1 MSKVYDP
8 YPYQRVSSELIIDYK
23 KSMLWLDPGAGKTSI
38 TLTAVND
45 LMYDFF
51 YDFKTVV
58 FAPPKVMTTWK
69 EEQQK
74 WAHLKDLKVVVIQGT
89 PKKRRELLSEDANVY
104 VFSDDNIP
112 RNLEMMQ
119 ECGFK
124 FGMMVLDEASHY
136 KSPSAQRY
144 RVLKELD
151 VPRLVG
157 LTGTPAP
164 NGLDDIYCPVYLA
177 DHGKALGKTRTAY
190 LNTYFYEAIKN
201 GHIVYKYGIKDGC
214 AEKIY
219 SRLEGVVI
227 APETSKYIKL
237 PEKIESDRTVY
248 MSKPQQSQYREL
260 KKKYCTMDGAVTAG
274 NAGVLANK
282 LMQLS
287 SGAIYTDEHEVVN
300 FHDLKLDALEA
311 VIEENNGKP
320 VMVAYNYKHSHK
332 KLCERLSGRF
342 RVATYKDDT
351 QKKQWNSG
359 ALDVLL
365 VHPKSCSMGLNLQE
379 GGSTLIWYD
388 LTCSLEDYIQLN
400 GRIYR
405 QGQENTVQIIRLV
418 TAGTFDERAIELI
431 QGKDTTQ
438 STLMDAVRQE
448 MA

>member
-1 MSKVYDP
+1 
-8 YPYQRVSSELIIDYK
+8 
-23 KSMLWLDPGAGKTSI
+23 
-38 TLTAVND
+38 
-45 LMYDFF
+45 
-51 YDFKTVV
+51 
-58 FAPPKVMTTWK
+58 
-69 EEQQK
+69 
-74 WAHLKDLKVVVIQGT
+74 
-89 PKKRRELLSEDANVY
+89 
-104 VFSDDNIP
+104 
-112 RNLEMMQ
+112 
-119 ECGFK
+119 
-124 FGMMVLDEASHY
+124 
-136 KSPSAQRY
+136 
-144 RVLKELD
+144 
-151 VPRLVG
+151 
-157 LTGTPAP
+157 
-164 NGLDDIYCPVYLA
+164 
-177 DHGKALGKTRTAY
+177 
-190 LNTYFYEAIKN
+190 
-201 GHIVYKYGIKDGC
+201 
-214 AEKIY
+214 
-219 SRLEGVVI
+219 
-227 APETSKYIKL
+227 
-237 PEKIESDRTVY
+237 
-248 MSKPQQSQYREL
+248 
-260 KKKYCTMDGAVTAG
+260 
-274 NAGVLANK
+274 
-282 LMQLS
+282 MQLS

-365 VHPKSCSMGLNLQE
+365 VHPKSCSMGLNLQD

-418 TAGTFDERAIELI
+418 TAGTFDERAIALI